1 MTIESNRR
9 RRERYMRRHGWW
21 PAWHW
26 PTWDRWGWGPNV
38 TVVREYEHP
47 YYHRYHRYRDRNMM
61 LWLFA
66 ILIILILAGVI
77 AVSYKM

>member
-26 PTWDRWGWGPNV
+26 PSWDRWGWNRWAWDPRV
-38 TVVREYEHP
+38 TVIKKYEDP
-47 YYHRYHRYRDRNMM
+47 NRNRNLL
-61 LWLFA
+61 LWLLA
-66 ILIILILAGVI
+66 IVVVLLLSGMIT
-77 AVSYKM
+77 VSYARR

>member
-26 PTWDRWGWGPNV
+26 QSWDHWGWGPRV
-38 TVVREYEHP
+38 TVVREYGNPH
-47 YYHRYHRYRDRNMM
+47 RDRNMI
-61 LWLFA
+61 LWLLA
-66 ILIILILAGVI
+66 IIVILILAGVI
-77 AVSYKM
+77 TVSYSRK